1 MDEVELPEHARDSRT
16 GLRRLAPEIEAARDK
31 IIDHFEDKPF
41 AELKEFVQQLLE
53 NEEDEAKRLGA
64 LAARVYILRK
74 RIIDFEETVELVPPD
89 EPSAELNVADDETTG
104 RNWARVRVLEN
115 CEVNGM
121 RLPEGIIVD
130 VSVADAQRL
139 IDAGHAEM
147 REAADSELSEEK
159 AISEEQAM
167 SEEDETPDASK
178 PLDTN
183 EDINEETGEDN
194 EAKVAA
200 EPEAEEALEAE
211 EAPEA
216 KDAPE
221 ADDDADNEPDAEPD
235 EGDLVTDEA
244 EAELDETDAAEAE
257 LGEADEPDESGE
269 PDEEPLAVA
278 EELNDTPQ
286 TDDEAGANADTRT
299 DVEPDA
305 ELLDTGDHALATA
318 IAETAEAFNEIDV
331 ALAADSAE
339 EQAASKNENSENNEN
354 DENEGAN
361 ET

>member
-1 MDEVELPEHARDSRT
+1 M
-16 GLRRLAPEIEAARDK
+16 
-31 IIDHFEDKPF
+31 
-41 AELKEFVQQLLE
+41 E

-64 LAARVYILRK
+64 LAARVYILRQ

-159 AISEEQAM
+159 TVSEEQAM
-167 SEEDETPDASK
+167 SKEDETPDASK
-178 PLDTN
+178 PLDTD
-183 EDINEETGEDN
+183 EEINEETGEDN

-200 EPEAEEALEAE
+200 EAEAEE
-211 EAPEA
+211 
-216 KDAPE
+216 APE
-221 ADDDADNEPDAEPD
+221 ADDDADIEPVPQPD
-235 EGDLVTDEA
+235 EGNLGTDEA
-244 EAELDETDAAEAE
+244 EAELDETDEAGAE
-257 LGEADEPDESGE
+257 LGEADEPNKPGE
-269 PDEEPLAVA
+269 PDEEPIAVA
-278 EELNDTPQ
+278 EGPNDTPQ
-286 TDDEAGANADTRT
+286 ADEEASADADTGT
-299 DVEPDA
+299 DAEPDA

-331 ALAADSAE
+331 ALAADSAD
-339 EQAASKNENSENNEN
+339 EQAASKNENRENNEN

>member
-1 MDEVELPEHARDSRT
+1 MDEVELPKHARDPRN

-31 IIDHFEDKPF
+31 IIDHFKDKPF

-64 LAARVYILRK
+64 LAARVYILRQ

-159 AISEEQAM
+159 AVSEEQAM
-167 SEEDETPDASK
+167 SEEDETPNASK
-178 PLDTN
+178 ALDTD
-183 EDINEETGEDN
+183 EEINQETGEDN
-194 EAKVAA
+194 GAKAAA
-200 EPEAEEALEAE
+200 EPEAEEA
-211 EAPEA
+211 P
-216 KDAPE
+216 K
-221 ADDDADNEPDAEPD
+221 ADDDADNEPDAESD

-244 EAELDETDAAEAE
+244 EAELDEADEAE
-257 LGEADEPDESGE
+257 LGEADEPSEPVE
-269 PDEEPLAVA
+269 PDEEPLAVV
-278 EELNDTPQ
+278 EGPNDTPQ
-286 TDDEAGANADTRT
+286 ADEEAGTDGDTET
-299 DVEPDA
+299 DAEPDA
-305 ELLDTGDHALATA
+305 KLLDTEDHALATA

-331 ALAADSAE
+331 ALAADSTD
-339 EQAASKNENSENNEN
+339 EQVASKNENTENNEN

>member
-64 LAARVYILRK
+64 LAARVYILRQ

-115 CEVNGM
+115 CEVNDM

-159 AISEEQAM
+159 TVSEEQAM
-167 SEEDETPDASK
+167 SKEDETPDASK
-178 PLDTN
+178 PLDTD
-183 EDINEETGEDN
+183 EEIDGETGEDN
-194 EAKVAA
+194 EAKVAP
-200 EPEAEEALEAE
+200 EPEAEEALEA
-211 EAPEA
+211 
-216 KDAPE
+216 DND
-221 ADDDADNEPDAEPD
+221 ADDDADNEPNAEPD

-244 EAELDETDAAEAE
+244 EAELDETDEAGAE
-257 LGEADEPDESGE
+257 LGEADEPNESGE

-278 EELNDTPQ
+278 EGPNDSPKA
-286 TDDEAGANADTRT
+286 DEEAGADADIRT
-299 DVEPDA
+299 DAEADAEPDT

-331 ALAADSAE
+331 ALAADSAG
-339 EQAASKNENSENNEN
+339 EQAASKNENRENNEN

-361 ET
+361 

>member
-1 MDEVELPEHARDSRT
+1 MDEVELPEHARDART

-147 REAADSELSEEK
+147 REAADPELSKKKPYRKNKMSEEK
-159 AISEEQAM
+159 M
-167 SEEDETPDASK
+167 RPPK
-178 PLDTN
+178 PPNRSIRMKIL
-183 EDINEETGEDN
+183 EETGETMRR
-194 EAKVAA
+194 K
-200 EPEAEEALEAE
+200 
-211 EAPEA
+211 
-216 KDAPE
+216 
-221 ADDDADNEPDAEPD
+221 
-235 EGDLVTDEA
+235 
-244 EAELDETDAAEAE
+244 
-257 LGEADEPDESGE
+257 
-269 PDEEPLAVA
+269 
-278 EELNDTPQ
+278 
-286 TDDEAGANADTRT
+286 
-299 DVEPDA
+299 
-305 ELLDTGDHALATA
+305 
-318 IAETAEAFNEIDV
+318 
-331 ALAADSAE
+331 
-339 EQAASKNENSENNEN
+339 
-354 DENEGAN
+354 
-361 ET
+361 

>member
-64 LAARVYILRK
+64 LAARVYILRQ

-147 REAADSELSEEK
+147 REAADSILSEEK
-159 AISEEQAM
+159 AM

-178 PLDTN
+178 PLDMG
-183 EDINEETGEDN
+183 EEIKEETGEDN
-194 EAKVAA
+194 EAQVAA
-200 EPEAEEALEAE
+200 EPEAEEALET
-211 EAPEA
+211 
-216 KDAPE
+216 
-221 ADDDADNEPDAEPD
+221 DDNAYNDADNEPDPEPD
-235 EGDLVTDEA
+235 EGNPLTDEA
-244 EAELDETDAAEAE
+244 EAELDETDEAEAE
-257 LGEADEPDESGE
+257 LGEADEPNESGE
-269 PDEEPLAVA
+269 LDEEPLAVA
-278 EELNDTPQ
+278 EEPNDTPQ
-286 TDDEAGANADTRT
+286 ADEEAGADADTGT

-331 ALAADSAE
+331 ALAADSAD
-339 EQAASKNENSENNEN
+339 EQAASKNETRENNEN
-354 DENEGAN
+354 NENEGTN

>member
-64 LAARVYILRK
+64 LAARVYILRQ

-147 REAADSELSEEK
+147 REAADSILSEEK
-159 AISEEQAM
+159 AM

-178 PLDTN
+178 PLDMD
-183 EDINEETGEDN
+183 EEIKEETGEDN
-194 EAKVAA
+194 EAQVAA
-200 EPEAEEALEAE
+200 KPEAEEALETDDNAY
-211 EAPEA
+211 
-216 KDAPE
+216 
-221 ADDDADNEPDAEPD
+221 DDADNEPDPEPD
-235 EGDLVTDEA
+235 EGNPLTDDA
-244 EAELDETDAAEAE
+244 EAELDETD
-257 LGEADEPDESGE
+257 EPNESGE
-269 PDEEPLAVA
+269 LDEEPLAVA
-278 EELNDTPQ
+278 EEPNDTPQ
-286 TDDEAGANADTRT
+286 ADEEAGADADTGT

-331 ALAADSAE
+331 ALAADSAD
-339 EQAASKNENSENNEN
+339 EQAASKNETRENNEN
-354 DENEGAN
+354 EGTN